1 MTKSVNLLDE
11 VALWV
16 KPQIHIIRYH
26 LQLKH
31 LLILPTQ
38 DVKYPSIL
46 FLHLFRAH
54 SINLWRNILIFHPIA
69 YQYMNSIPRNRT

>member
-1 MTKSVNLLDE
+1 MTKSVNLLYE
-11 VALWV
+11 VALRV

-38 DVKYPSIL
+38 DVKYPIYIVFAS
-46 FLHLFRAH
+46 F
-54 SINLWRNILIFHPIA
+54 
-69 YQYMNSIPRNRT
+69 